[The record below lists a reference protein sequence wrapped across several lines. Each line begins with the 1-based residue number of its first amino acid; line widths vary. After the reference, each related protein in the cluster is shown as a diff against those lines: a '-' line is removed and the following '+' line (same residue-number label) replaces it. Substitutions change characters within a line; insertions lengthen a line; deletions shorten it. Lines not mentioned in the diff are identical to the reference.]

1 MKKSKIILVVLGFL
15 FFVLQVILIVITFKI
30 LEDIKE
36 FDIIQKKNVLV
47 LLERIENVKNELYI
61 SNLENFDKIT
71 ASNKELYKIQGN
83 TLSKANMILS
93 NTKTQVSQANDIK
106 QTYDAI
112 LDEQKKKTVD
122 ISKTDSTIEKIKVKA
137 LTLYDGKDYLGAYY
151 QFKSIFSYEE
161 GDSKIRAY

>member
-137 LTLYDGKDYLGAYY
+137 LTLYDGKDYLRAYY